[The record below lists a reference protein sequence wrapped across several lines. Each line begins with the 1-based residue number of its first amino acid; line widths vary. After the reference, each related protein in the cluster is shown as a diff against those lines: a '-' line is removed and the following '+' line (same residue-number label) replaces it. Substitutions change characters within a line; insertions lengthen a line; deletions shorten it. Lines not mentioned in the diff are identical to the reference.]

1 MNTMREKIINSTFD
15 YSQPWF
21 YRNKLALRCELGIGK
36 GKKYMD
42 NAIDRAMKIAN
53 LLFENKKIDAAFYD
67 EYFIDGKACE
77 VGNFGINIDEVINL
91 DMDVLHSVDLIDEDI
106 DTVKRYI
113 SYDIDFAVLEGIIK
127 NQIENQYS
135 PLVSFVSFD
144 NQFIFS
150 VYDDRGCDI
159 VFFCEDKYVEF
170 YPKLKDYF
178 LDYDRE
184 KMKGTFESI
193 CSVCDECGSKFIK
206 AKSKMMSLCPE
217 CAHILYGYENCNHQF
232 KDGKCE
238 LCHWDGSRS
247 DYIKKLVENDK

>member
-1 MNTMREKIINSTFD
+1 MEKTIILWKNFLKCKFLLHFACIGEAMRSLTE
-15 YSQPWF
+15 
-21 YRNKLALRCELGIGK
+21 
-36 GKKYMD
+36 
-42 NAIDRAMKIAN
+42 
-53 LLFENKKIDAAFYD
+53 
-67 EYFIDGKACE
+67 
-77 VGNFGINIDEVINL
+77 
-91 DMDVLHSVDLIDEDI
+91 
-106 DTVKRYI
+106 
-113 SYDIDFAVLEGIIK
+113 
-127 NQIENQYS
+127 
-135 PLVSFVSFD
+135 
-144 NQFIFS
+144 
-150 VYDDRGCDI
+150 
-159 VFFCEDKYVEF
+159 

-247 DYIKKLVENDK
+247 DYIKKLVENNK

>member
-36 GKKYMD
+36 GKNYMD

-53 LLFENKKIDAAFYD
+53 FLFENKKIDAAFYD

-77 VGNFGINIDEVINL
+77 VGNFEIKIDEIINL
-91 DMDVLHSVDLIDEDI
+91 DMDVLHSIDLIDEDI
-106 DTVKRYI
+106 EIVKRYI
-113 SYDIDFAVLEGIIK
+113 SYDIDFAVFEGIIK
-127 NQIENQYS
+127 NQIDNQYS

-159 VFFCEDKYVEF
+159 VFFSEDKYKEF
-170 YPKLKDYF
+170 YDKLEPYF
-178 LDYDRE
+178 LDYDRTT
-184 KMKGTFESI
+184 MKNTYN
-193 CSVCDECGSKFIK
+193 
-206 AKSKMMSLCPE
+206 SL
-217 CAHILYGYENCNHQF
+217 N
-232 KDGKCE
+232 
-238 LCHWDGSRS
+238 
-247 DYIKKLVENDK
+247 

>member
-21 YRNKLALRCELGIGK
+21 YRNKLALRCELGIGQ
-36 GKKYMD
+36 GKEYFD
-42 NAIDRAMKIAN
+42 NALKRAMKIAN
-53 LLFENKKIDAAFYD
+53 ILFENKKIDAAFYV

-77 VGNFGINIDEVINL
+77 VGSFDINIDEVIDL
-91 DMDVLHSVDLIDEDI
+91 DMNILHGMGMIDEDI
-106 DTVKRYI
+106 ETAKRYI

-127 NQIENQYS
+127 NQIENQHS

-217 CAHILYGYENCNHQF
+217 CAHILFGYENCNHQF

-247 DYIKKLVENDK
+247 DYIKRLISNNT